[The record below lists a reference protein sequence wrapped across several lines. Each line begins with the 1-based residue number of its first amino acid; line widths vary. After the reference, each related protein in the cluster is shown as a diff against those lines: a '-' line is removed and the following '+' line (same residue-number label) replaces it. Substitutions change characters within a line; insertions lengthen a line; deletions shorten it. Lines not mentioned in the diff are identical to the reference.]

1 MIKYFN
7 NCRILKTILKV
18 VFAVTLFLNLAGV
31 GNDME
36 IVKLTLYAIMIVSL
50 FLAVALSIIVDEA
63 EKELSAMSQNIR
75 RLEDRVREL
84 EDK

>member
-7 NCRILKTILKV
+7 NCRILKIILKV
-18 VFAVTLFLNLAGV
+18 VFAITLFLNMAGV
-31 GNDME
+31 GNEIE

-50 FLAVALSIIVDEA
+50 FLAVALSIIIDEA